1 MRGLLLTLVGSIL
14 ARGSAGDRL
23 LVTRGVVD
31 KMRVTKKLTR
41 FAVLLN
47 CSSPAAT
54 TIQPTCAIALPAPF
68 LIPMACTQAGGAGVP
83 IGFVQRAAIHARAPL
98 ACGDL
103 RTLAID

>member
-14 ARGSAGDRL
+14 ARGGAGDRFL
-23 LVTRGVVD
+23 AARRLIG
-31 KMRVTKKLTR
+31 KMRVAKKLTR

-47 CSSPAAT
+47 CSSPAAAN
-54 TIQPTCAIALPAPF
+54 IQPTCAIALPAPF
-68 LIPMACTQAGGAGVP
+68 LIPMARTQTGGAGFP
-83 IGFVQRAAIHARAPL
+83 IGLAERASIHARAPL